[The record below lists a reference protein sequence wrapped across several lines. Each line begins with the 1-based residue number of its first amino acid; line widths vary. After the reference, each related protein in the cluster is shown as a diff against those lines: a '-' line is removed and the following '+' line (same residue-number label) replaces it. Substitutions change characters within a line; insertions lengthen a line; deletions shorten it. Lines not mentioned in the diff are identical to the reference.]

1 MNERA
6 RSAHSTS
13 EYRIEKTR
21 AEAELT
27 LTTGARVQGCFFLW
41 ASRQSHAGPERIGDL
56 LNEPNGFF
64 PFELEDGDTALFN
77 RAQIVKVRLPQG
89 ASEAQLEPGYEVA
102 TRRVVSMLFSTGDRL
117 VGTVS
122 VYCAAGH
129 DRLSDYA
136 RGDQMFRY
144 VETDGHTWIINSAH
158 LVELKEV
165 GA

>member
-1 MNERA
+1 MSKPA
-6 RSAHSTS
+6 RS

-27 LTTGARVQGCFFLW
+27 LTTGGRVRGWFFLW

-56 LNEPNGFF
+56 LNEPTGFF
-64 PFELEDGDTALFN
+64 PFELEDGGTALFN
-77 RAQIVKVRLPQG
+77 RSHIVKVRLPRG
-89 ASEAQLEPGYEVA
+89 VPEAQLEPGYEVA

-117 VGTVS
+117 TGTVS
-122 VYCAAGH
+122 LYCPAGR

-144 VETDGHTWIINSAH
+144 VEADEHTWIINSAH